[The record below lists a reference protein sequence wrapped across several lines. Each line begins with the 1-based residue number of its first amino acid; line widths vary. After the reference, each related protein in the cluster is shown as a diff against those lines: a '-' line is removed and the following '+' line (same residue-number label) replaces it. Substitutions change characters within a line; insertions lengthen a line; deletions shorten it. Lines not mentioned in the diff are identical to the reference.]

1 MKKWI
6 LILIAI
12 VLSVSCATTAE
23 DAGTATAGTEP
34 DAVLTALSGS
44 DEAVYDEPV
53 TAAEP
58 EPADEDVQAPPESIT
73 GIADIPSEE
82 EAPVVEEEPSE
93 EISITAEDDMPEYPS
108 LADGSHASDT
118 AAPEAEPETIRGS
131 SHEDEGQVYDG
142 EPSEPVSSE
151 INQPSAVSEA
161 ATEEEAAAMT
171 EPGGTVISVPEMPD
185 AEKAT
190 ASDDVILS
198 DELSSLMLQIMGIFI
213 IIIVLFTASVAIR
226 SANKMP
232 LSRGFAAVIA
242 VLFSVLPIV
251 ISVIVIGRSLYWLL
265 YLMLLLSYFI
275 FRTKDRSYSFQ

>member
-12 VLSVSCATTAE
+12 VLSVSCATIAG
-23 DAGTATAGTEP
+23 DAGTATAETEP

-44 DEAVYDEPV
+44 DEAVNDEPV

-58 EPADEDVQAPPESIT
+58 EPADEDVQTPPESII
-73 GIADIPSEE
+73 GIADEPSEA
-82 EAPVVEEEPSE
+82 EAPVVEEGPSE
-93 EISITAEDDMPEYPS
+93 EISIPAEDDMTESPS
-108 LADGSHASDT
+108 PADGSHASAT
-118 AAPEAEPETIRGS
+118 AETEPEAISGS

-142 EPSEPVSSE
+142 EPYEPVPSE
-151 INQPSAVSEA
+151 KNQPSAESEA
-161 ATEEEAAAMT
+161 AAEEETAVMT
-171 EPGGTVISVPEMPD
+171 EPSGIVISVPEKPD
-185 AEKAT
+185 TEKAT